1 MQFYVIAEEKSFTKA
16 ADRLNTS
23 QPALSIKIGDF
34 EDRIKKRVFD
44 RSNSGVS
51 LTAHGKIL
59 FEHAKHIF
67 NINNMFSKNF
77 LEDDTKIEGEISI
90 VAFPYIGNT
99 WVMPALKGFFELY
112 PNIDVVVHMNS
123 DDVNPLNYDVGIGSY
138 IPNQSYLIQEE
149 LFKTRTNFFA
159 SQEYLEKKG
168 TPKIPSDLDNHDLIT
183 YKGEQ
188 SYSSMRS
195 INMLLQVGR
204 YSTSIPRHPHIE
216 VDSLSG
222 MVTAALQGFGIAEL
236 PSYNS
241 ILSLPLKKV
250 LPNIKGDNIPLCYIY
265 HEKRKNS
272 KKIQALY
279 KYLKEVFDNNIYLP

>member
-99 WVMPALKGFFELY
+99 WVMPALKGFFDY
-112 PNIDVVVHMNS
+112 
-123 DDVNPLNYDVGIGSY
+123 
-138 IPNQSYLIQEE
+138 
-149 LFKTRTNFFA
+149 TR
-159 SQEYLEKKG
+159 
-168 TPKIPSDLDNHDLIT
+168 I
-183 YKGEQ
+183 
-188 SYSSMRS
+188 
-195 INMLLQVGR
+195 
-204 YSTSIPRHPHIE
+204 
-216 VDSLSG
+216 
-222 MVTAALQGFGIAEL
+222 
-236 PSYNS
+236 
-241 ILSLPLKKV
+241 
-250 LPNIKGDNIPLCYIY
+250 
-265 HEKRKNS
+265 
-272 KKIQALY
+272 
-279 KYLKEVFDNNIYLP
+279 